1 VRIGELVAEGWSDRA
16 IANELERGGYL
27 SRTARFGERLLTKDT
42 IAAIRRN
49 WFPREFAAGC
59 GHGTI
64 ETPEGELVEGKHQ
77 AAWSFELW
85 KRMNEVKRSQY
96 RRPMKEARKRPHEFS
111 RIIVCAA
118 CLRQLRVGVGG
129 NGLPYYRDTSV
140 DRKLPCPAM
149 GNRTVRSSL
158 VVMQF
163 GEVLRSIELPA
174 SWREAIAERCSAP
187 ASQEDDENGRNRKRR
202 AELDAEQRRL
212 IALFRKG
219 YISEQDLDAQME
231 EIRAEQFTL
240 PVPEIKDTRKMTQEA
255 LSAGETLAG
264 MADYWSEALPEERR
278 DMVWSLLNVEG
289 LIYDLER
296 HIIVGLKPSAGVLPV
311 LALGLEATKMWEQR
325 EGALWLREEFWPPRR
340 ERERPGRS
348 PNLSPA
354 EQERAIMLIRQGMP
368 LREVAELFHTS
379 YESMRRLA
387 KSRAV
392 ELQRSERKLTPEQ
405 LEQAYALL
413 RSDTPFREVAQRF
426 SINPESLRRLAQR
439 DGVPVRARGE
449 KLTPTQRKLTEEQQE
464 EARALVQSGV
474 SLRQAARRLGI
485 SRCALEGILKEGTSE
500 RA

>member
-1 VRIGELVAEGWSDRA
+1 
-16 IANELERGGYL
+16 
-27 SRTARFGERLLTKDT
+27 
-42 IAAIRRN
+42 
-49 WFPREFAAGC
+49 
-59 GHGTI
+59 
-64 ETPEGELVEGKHQ
+64 
-77 AAWSFELW
+77 
-85 KRMNEVKRSQY
+85 
-96 RRPMKEARKRPHEFS
+96 
-111 RIIVCAA
+111 
-118 CLRQLRVGVGG
+118 
-129 NGLPYYRDTSV
+129 
-140 DRKLPCPAM
+140 M
-149 GNRTVRSSL
+149 GNLTVRSSL

-163 GEVLRSIELPA
+163 GEVLRSIELPT
-174 SWREAIAERCSAP
+174 SWREVIAEWCSA
-187 ASQEDDENGRNRKRR
+187 AAGQEGDENGRIRRRR

-212 IALFRKG
+212 VALFRKG

-240 PVPEIKDTRKMTQEA
+240 PVLEVKDTQKMTQEA

-296 HIIVGLKPSAGVLPV
+296 HIIVGLKPRAGVLPV

-325 EGALWLREEFWPPRR
+325 DGALWLREEFWPPRR
-340 ERERPGRS
+340 EQERPGRS

-368 LREVAELFHTS
+368 LRRVAELFHTS

-405 LEQAYALL
+405 LEQAYELL
-413 RSDTPFREVAQRF
+413 RSDAPFREVAQRF
-426 SINPESLRRLAQR
+426 GINPESLRRLAQR
-439 DGVPVRARGE
+439 DGVLVHARGE
-449 KLTPTQRKLTEEQQE
+449 KLTPTQRKLTQEQQA

-474 SLRQAARRLGI
+474 SLRQTARRLGI
-485 SRCALEGILKEGTSE
+485 SRCALDGILKEGTSE